1 MWGWKKEKVNWKTFF
16 RQWYEWLWRQKTL
29 HGSYELTKNLSWT
42 LAGNPWNTLLC
53 AMDGTGHPRV
63 PWPRRC
69 KTLVYYTPKHTSCM
83 CLFFVRLFVF
93 KCNIWSLKGKFYLK
107 MNQKTRCPQY
117 RRQDVEDKIVKL
129 FPIRTAGVPTCAQLL
144 VGNSIRRTEDLSQL
158 LTSQLL
164 ISRPVC
170 STKCFLNILFLYTMF
185 SQHNI
190 FWTKC
195 FPNILFSQPNG
206 FST

>member
-1 MWGWKKEKVNWKTFF
+1 MWGWEKEKVNWKTFP
-16 RQWYEWLWRQKTL
+16 RQWYEWLQRQKTL
-29 HGSYELTKNLSWT
+29 HGSCELTKTLSWT
-42 LAGNPWNTLLC
+42 LAGNPWN
-53 AMDGTGHPRV
+53 
-63 PWPRRC
+63 
-69 KTLVYYTPKHTSCM
+69 TSCM

-93 KCNIWSLKGKFYLK
+93 KCNIWSLKWKFCLK
-107 MNQKTRCPQY
+107 MNQKKRCPQY

-164 ISRPVC
+164 ISRPV
-170 STKCFLNILFLYTMF
+170 
-185 SQHNI
+185 
-190 FWTKC
+190 
-195 FPNILFSQPNG
+195 